1 MIQFIKPEAL
11 DGNVLEAALLEAG
24 ITLPPRSISVSGDAL
39 FLEVTEAQRATVE
52 QVIESIY
59 G

>member
-1 MIQFIKPEAL
+1 MIQFTKPEGL

-24 ITLPPRSISVSGDAL
+24 ITLPLRSISVDGDL
-39 FLEVTEAQRATVE
+39 MFLEVTEAQRATVE